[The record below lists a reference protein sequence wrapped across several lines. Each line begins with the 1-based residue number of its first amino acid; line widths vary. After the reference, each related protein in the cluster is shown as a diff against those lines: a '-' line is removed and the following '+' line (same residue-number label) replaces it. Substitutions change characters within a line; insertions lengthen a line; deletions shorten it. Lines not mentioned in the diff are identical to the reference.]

1 MARYNLVGGGGAD
14 DFALPSQRLIDA
26 ALQGDINWVSQSLM
40 SQAVDVNY
48 IGTVSLRVKCLEV
61 LLREEEADEVE
72 IQYRDFV
79 TDVTP
84 LFAAAHSGH
93 VSIARKLLSAGAD
106 VNLELFRGFATTAAA
121 REGHCA
127 LLDMLLKAGASQ
139 SACEHALLEACL
151 CGQARAA
158 KLVIRSEMIG
168 PSVAQHAL
176 VSASCRGYVDV
187 ADALIKAGAKTD
199 CYVRLGAW
207 SWDIFSGEEL
217 RVGGCLGEPYD
228 EVWCAVEYYEASGK
242 ILGLFLQHQI
252 SSLESQQQGRT
263 LLCHAI
269 LCQNSDAVGVL
280 LDAGA
285 DVEFPIRTKKGHES
299 RPLHLA
305 ARLGCLSILKQLIKH
320 GCQVDARTETGD
332 TALMVA
338 AKADQADCFL
348 ELSIAGADLGLVNN
362 NGDSAVQLAKKSLFR
377 SSMADIFQRAIITG
391 TKICSSNLEVFSL
404 LHFVTGI
411 GNTVLLQM
419 ILQQLGEGISTH
431 DGLGLTP
438 ILVALKAGHTE
449 AFRLLIMAGADI
461 GVKSKDGQ
469 TVVSVLQHRAYSDD
483 RNRFEEIL
491 LDAMLAHVLTGYSEF
506 KALHFAAR
514 MGNLSALLQLLKMGL
529 PINSLD
535 ENGYSPLMLAA
546 KEGHADACKL
556 LLQRGADCGI
566 ISCGGETSLSL
577 SRKSNKC
584 KIAEGVIL
592 DYLAHSHVL
601 LGEELRK
608 HTREG
613 RGSPHVK
620 VVRMLKSGLLTWG
633 KSSRRNV
640 ACNEAVAGPSASFLK
655 NRRKDAGEENR
666 EVFRVLTETGRE
678 IHFEAASAASLELWV
693 RGINLI
699 TRDATSGAWL
709 SNTMEVALS

>member
-1 MARYNLVGGGGAD
+1 MHFQQN
-14 DFALPSQRLIDA
+14 S
-26 ALQGDINWVSQSLM
+26 
-40 SQAVDVNY
+40 
-48 IGTVSLRVKCLEV
+48 TV
-61 LLREEEADEVE
+61 
-72 IQYRDFV
+72 
-79 TDVTP
+79 T
-84 LFAAAHSGH
+84 
-93 VSIARKLLSAGAD
+93 LSAGAD
-106 VNLELFRGFATTAAA
+106 VNQELFRGFATTAAA

-158 KLVIRSEMIG
+158 ELLIRSEMIG

-176 VSASCRGYVDV
+176 VSASSREWSGQNCVDRVLLRSVKPALHANIDCTSLV
-187 ADALIKAGAKTD
+187 AAVVSRQVSMVKYLLEAGAKTD

-242 ILGLFLQHQI
+242 ILSLFLQHQI

-285 DVEFPIRTKKGHES
+285 D
-299 RPLHLA
+299 
-305 ARLGCLSILKQLIKH
+305 LIKH

-348 ELSIAGADLGLVNN
+348 ELIIAGADLGLINN

-377 SSMADIFQRAIITG
+377 SSTADIFRRAIITG

-404 LHFVTGI
+404 LHFLTGI

-461 GVKSKDGQ
+461 RVKSKDGQ

-514 MGNLSALLQLLKMGL
+514 MGNSSALLQLLKMGF

-566 ISCGGETSLSL
+566 VSCEGEMALSL

-601 LGEELRK
+601 LGEKLRK

-640 ACNEAVAGPSASFLK
+640 VCNEAVAGPSASFLK

-709 SNTMEVALS
+709 SNTMEGALS

>member
-1 MARYNLVGGGGAD
+1 M
-14 DFALPSQRLIDA
+14 I
-26 ALQGDINWVSQSLM
+26 
-40 SQAVDVNY
+40 
-48 IGTVSLRVKCLEV
+48 
-61 LLREEEADEVE
+61 
-72 IQYRDFV
+72 
-79 TDVTP
+79 
-84 LFAAAHSGH
+84 
-93 VSIARKLLSAGAD
+93 SAGAD
-106 VNLELFRGFATTAAA
+106 VNQELFRGFATTAAA

-158 KLVIRSEMIG
+158 ELLIRSEMIG

-176 VSASCRGYVDV
+176 VSASSRGYVDV
-187 ADALIKAGAKTD
+187 ADTLIKNGVDINCVDRVLLRSVKPALHANIDCTSLVAAVGADKCLWLSAKTD

-242 ILGLFLQHQI
+242 ILSLFLQHQI

-285 DVEFPIRTKKGHES
+285 D
-299 RPLHLA
+299 
-305 ARLGCLSILKQLIKH
+305 LIKH

-348 ELSIAGADLGLVNN
+348 ELIIAGADLGLINN

-377 SSMADIFQRAIITG
+377 SSTADIFRRAIITG

-404 LHFVTGI
+404 LHFLTGI

-461 GVKSKDGQ
+461 RVKSKDGQ

-514 MGNLSALLQLLKMGL
+514 MGNSSALLQLLKMGF

-566 ISCGGETSLSL
+566 VSCEGEMALSL

-601 LGEELRK
+601 LGEKLRK

-620 VVRMLKSGLLTWG
+620 GCPDAQIWIVDMG

-640 ACNEAVAGPSASFLK
+640 VCNEAVAGPSASFLK

-709 SNTMEVALS
+709 SILWRVH

>member
-1 MARYNLVGGGGAD
+1 MCV
-14 DFALPSQRLIDA
+14 Q
-26 ALQGDINWVSQSLM
+26 
-40 SQAVDVNY
+40 
-48 IGTVSLRVKCLEV
+48 
-61 LLREEEADEVE
+61 
-72 IQYRDFV
+72 
-79 TDVTP
+79 
-84 LFAAAHSGH
+84 
-93 VSIARKLLSAGAD
+93 
-106 VNLELFRGFATTAAA
+106 
-121 REGHCA
+121 
-127 LLDMLLKAGASQ
+127 
-139 SACEHALLEACL
+139 
-151 CGQARAA
+151 
-158 KLVIRSEMIG
+158 
-168 PSVAQHAL
+168 
-176 VSASCRGYVDV
+176 
-187 ADALIKAGAKTD
+187 AGAKID

-242 ILGLFLQHQI
+242 ILSLFLQHQI

-305 ARLGCLSILKQLIKH
+305 ARLGCLSILKRLIKH

-348 ELSIAGADLGLVNN
+348 ELIIAGADLGLINN

-377 SSMADIFQRAIITG
+377 SSTADIFRRAIITG

-404 LHFVTGI
+404 LHFLTGI

-461 GVKSKDGQ
+461 RVKSKDGQ

-514 MGNLSALLQLLKMGL
+514 MGNSSALLQLLKMGF

-566 ISCGGETSLSL
+566 VSCGGETALSL

-601 LGEELRK
+601 LGEKLRK

-640 ACNEAVAGPSASFLK
+640 VCNEAVAGPSASFLK

-693 RGINLI
+693 RGINLV

-709 SNTMEVALS
+709 SNTMEGALS